1 MTNPEVTFPSRIAPV
16 TALAYAKQDGSAE
29 VVSLDKPLPVSGG
42 TMAYALP
49 GGAAQ
54 TVSEASPLPV
64 RTAPLPAGNA
74 HIGNVFLD
82 DVGDGLTVAGSVT
95 SADVVVSAPLT
106 GFAGGTFQVVSG
118 GNSCTVNYEHS
129 NDGINWIAIPVI
141 ATNGATSSPSI
152 TTTAVGLYAFSS
164 NAGFVRARVSSY
176 GSGTV
181 SIVLVLKRRPLNV
194 TSTSLAGSGASIG
207 NVVVTGT
214 VNTSLGYT
222 DSTTALAASASFT
235 GTGRVGNSTPF
246 CFFIATAFADVAG
259 TLFIEH
265 SLDGG
270 TTYHP
275 IQRADVPAG
284 EGRQLVARMTGTYGT
299 NTLYRVRYVNGLAA
313 QGTFRLS
320 SAFSAR

>member
-16 TALAYAKQDGSAE
+16 TALAYAREDGSAE
-29 VVSLDKPLPVSGG
+29 VVTAEKPLPVSGG
-42 TMAYALP
+42 TMAFGLP
-49 GGAAQ
+49 GGATQ

-64 RTAPLPAGNA
+64 RTAPLPASNA
-74 HIGNVFLD
+74 HIGNVFVD
-82 DVGDGLTVAGSVT
+82 DVSDGLTVAGSVT
-95 SADVVVSAPLT
+95 SADVVVSSPLT
-106 GFAGGTFQVVSG
+106 GFGGGTFQVVTG

-129 NDGINWIAIPVI
+129 NDGINWIAVPVI

-152 TTTAVGLYAFSS
+152 TTTTVGLYAFSS
-164 NAGFVRARVSSY
+164 NAGFVRARVSIY

-181 SIVLVLKRRPLNV
+181 AIVLVLKRRPLNV

-222 DSTTALAASASFT
+222 DSTTALGASASFT

-246 CFFIATAFADVAG
+246 CFFNATAFADVDG

-265 SLDGG
+265 SLDAGA
-270 TTYHP
+270 TYVP
-275 IQRADVPAG
+275 VQRAEVVAG
-284 EGRQLVARMTGTYGT
+284 EGRQLSARMTGVYGT
-299 NTLYRVRYVNGLAA
+299 NTLYRVRYVNGPAA

-320 SAFSAR
+320 SSFSAR